1 MVAVN
6 LVEEGSEEMEMD
18 VRSEGDEKGCRV
30 RRVK

>member
-6 LVEEGSEEMEMD
+6 LVEEGSEEMERGI
-18 VRSEGDEKGCRV
+18 RSEGDEKGCRV